1 MQCFHLTFS
10 RGLEKFVYDEFG
22 EHRHSKEDYFY
33 PDAYSLLFVAE
44 VWIKQKAWCAEC
56 LPPPLANMTTTCL
69 SSFPA
74 EHAMQN
80 MPDLNAGFGLSAMV
94 FQFNYKRLLRQISC
108 S

>member
-44 VWIKQKAWCAEC
+44 SLDKAKSMVRRMFAS
-56 LPPPLANMTTTCL
+56 PLGKYDHYL
-69 SSFPA
+69 LIQFSSGACDA
-74 EHAMQN
+74 EHA
-80 MPDLNAGFGLSAMV
+80 GLEC
-94 FQFNYKRLLRQISC
+94 RLWLERHGISV
-108 S
+108 